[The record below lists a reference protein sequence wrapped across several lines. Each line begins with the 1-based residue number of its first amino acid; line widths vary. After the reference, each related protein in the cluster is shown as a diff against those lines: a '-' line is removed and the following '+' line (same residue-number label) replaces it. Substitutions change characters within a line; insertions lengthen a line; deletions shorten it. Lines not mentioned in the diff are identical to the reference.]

1 MPLDLSAITDSLIK
15 LVTSS
20 WDASPL
26 WAELDQGAPPTPA
39 NPPFTPNVSGLAPD
53 VLPTESGPQLGI
65 FLYHVEPNNA
75 IESLRWAPQNL
86 VPQPGG
92 GEPVRFLPMAL
103 DLYYLMSAFSAGN
116 YHWEQ
121 QAMSV
126 ALRSALVVAC
136 HRRLISS

>member
-1 MPLDLSAITDSLIK
+1 
-15 LVTSS
+15 
-20 WDASPL
+20 
-26 WAELDQGAPPTPA
+26 
-39 NPPFTPNVSGLAPD
+39 
-53 VLPTESGPQLGI
+53 
-65 FLYHVEPNNA
+65 
-75 IESLRWAPQNL
+75 
-86 VPQPGG
+86 
-92 GEPVRFLPMAL
+92 MAL